1 MDEDGPDL
9 AELTC
14 DPFEIAG
21 VRFDDI
27 IDAKALG
34 PEAVLA
40 QRLGERACRVNSADV
55 ENVRAGPHH
64 VADRAAQI
72 VDVAACRHHPSLP
85 VSTRKAR
92 AVIAHREDRKN
103 GQCRRAPMYP
113 DGLQTPETRRGGK

>member
-72 VDVAACRHHPSLP
+72 VAVAARSEARRVGKEC
-85 VSTRKAR
+85 VSPGRSW
-92 AVIAHREDRKN
+92 
-103 GQCRRAPMYP
+103 GAP
-113 DGLQTPETRRGGK
+113 